1 VSHDHWEYR
10 VLRLSPRSTEEHVET
25 ALNAL
30 GAEGWELVA
39 ITQTVTHW
47 KSGPRVSAGL
57 SPTGYADQT
66 VETLVHRAYLKRK
79 KGAADRGAGG
89 GEQPG

>member
-10 VLRLSPRSTEEHVET
+10 VLRLSPRATEEHVET
-25 ALNAL
+25 TLNAL
-30 GAEGWELVA
+30 GADGWELIA

-66 VETLVHRAYLKRK
+66 METLVHRAYLKRR
-79 KGAADRGAGG
+79 KGAAAGG
-89 GEQPG
+89 SGDAEQNS